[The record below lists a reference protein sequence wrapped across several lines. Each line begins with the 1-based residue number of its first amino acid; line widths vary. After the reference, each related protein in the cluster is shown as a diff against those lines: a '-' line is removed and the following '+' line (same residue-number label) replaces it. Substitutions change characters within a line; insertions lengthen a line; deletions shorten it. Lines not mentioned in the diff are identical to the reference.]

1 MLIQKGGDFMTL
13 IRNPFKKR
21 STVHGDGTLRSPS
34 GTPKSVRGTSMA
46 RSISVASSVN
56 SDCDLETNNV
66 VSVVDLI
73 NACSTKNIYADIDED
88 QIIVSQTDLDQID
101 CIATPPELPAANQKV
116 LSSMLHVP
124 MISECEYFE
133 ECLEETEDDLAKSP
147 DFHKKLN
154 CSKNNLLLMDDLM
167 VPTSSISDHLNSID
181 KINKNLDKLV
191 RNHHLTQQETVVV
204 STEISSK
211 KKTFKEKIAEKIQTA
226 KKEIKIKNNGDE
238 ENIEESSMETLKSGV
253 KNLFSKSEKTQESTA
268 DEKSK
273 EKPKSST
280 SFSKGVLASFRKKQT
295 ETVKPSIEE
304 DDEVFEEVSKGSD
317 ANSNKVQITD
327 LDSQDQSSQEHSNFT
342 SKFTKKL
349 KLNMKSTKDLITSRL
364 GKQSSEETPELLI
377 CSRCTKRLSL
387 STGGSKIHPSN
398 IVFDFNKEL
407 HTETLFNEDFCVCVN
422 KNGEGDD
429 EGLIIKNLV
438 YKDVSNEFLVYSHA
452 N

>member
-21 STVHGDGTLRSPS
+21 STIHGDGTMRSPS
-34 GTPKSVRGTSMA
+34 GTPKSVRGTSMG
-46 RSISVASSVN
+46 RSSSVASSVN

-88 QIIVSQTDLDQID
+88 QVIVSQTDLNQI
-101 CIATPPELPAANQKV
+101 CNVIPPELPAANQKV
-116 LSSMLHVP
+116 LSSMLQVP

-147 DFHKKLN
+147 GFHKKLN

-181 KINKNLDKLV
+181 KINKNLDKRV
-191 RNHHLTQQETVVV
+191 RSHHLPQQEVTPVA
-204 STEISSK
+204 TETSAK
-211 KKTFKEKIAEKIQTA
+211 KKTFKEKIVDKINIT
-226 KKEIKIKNNGDE
+226 KKELKTKNNGEE
-238 ENIEESSMETLKSGV
+238 ENIEESSMESLKTGV
-253 KNLFSKSEKTQESTA
+253 KNLFSKSEKIQESTA

-273 EKPKSST
+273 EKPKTST

-295 ETVKPSIEE
+295 ESTKPSIEE
-304 DDEVFEEVSKGSD
+304 EDEIFEEVSE

-327 LDSQDQSSQEHSNFT
+327 LDSKEQSSQEHSNFT

-349 KLNMKSTKDLITSRL
+349 KLNMKSTKDLITSKL
-364 GKQSSEETPELLI
+364 GKKSAEDTPELQI
-377 CSRCTKRLSL
+377 CRRCTKRLSL

-407 HTETLFNEDFCVCVN
+407 HNDTLFNEDFCDCVN
-422 KNGEGDD
+422 KDGEGDD

-438 YKDVSNEFLVYSHA
+438 YKDVSNEILVYSHA

>member
-1 MLIQKGGDFMTL
+1 MLLQKGGDFMTL

-34 GTPKSVRGTSMA
+34 GTPKSVRGTSMG
-46 RSISVASSVN
+46 RSSSVASSVN

-88 QIIVSQTDLDQID
+88 QIIVSQTDLDQI
-101 CIATPPELPAANQKV
+101 CNAIPPELPAANQKN
-116 LSSMLHVP
+116 LSSMLQVP

-147 DFHKKLN
+147 DFHKKFI

-191 RNHHLTQQETVVV
+191 RNHHLTQQENVVV
-204 STEISSK
+204 STETSAK
-211 KKTFKEKIAEKIQTA
+211 KKTFKEKIVEKMHTT
-226 KKEIKIKNNGDE
+226 KKETKVKNNGEE
-238 ENIEESSMETLKSGV
+238 ENVEESSMESLKSGV
-253 KNLFSKSEKTQESTA
+253 KNLFSKSEKAQESTA

-295 ETVKPSIEE
+295 ESIKLSIDE
-304 DDEVFEEVSKGSD
+304 DDEIFEEVSKGSD
-317 ANSNKVQITD
+317 SNSTKVQITD
-327 LDSQDQSSQEHSNFT
+327 LDSQEQSSQEHSNFT

-349 KLNMKSTKDLITSRL
+349 KMNMKSTKDLITSRL
-364 GKQSSEETPELLI
+364 GKKSAEETPELLI

-387 STGGSKIHPSN
+387 STGGSKVHPSN

-422 KNGEGDD
+422 REGEGDD

-438 YKDVSNEFLVYSHA
+438 YKDVSNEILVYSHA